1 MPIFSS
7 VRKKIAK
14 KFCDMEIIGNR
25 RKISIS
31 IFLKYFSYDLF
42 QEDSHWDVKHN
53 QSAKGFNSSP
63 KINGISN
70 NASQSPGG
78 NPPGPPPMAV
88 NPPHHQV
95 NLGPQNLGPQKLGP
109 NLPTKQY
116 NSPKHMYSDEAIQ
129 EIMAQQAEVLAGG
142 VKG

>member
-1 MPIFSS
+1 MT
-7 VRKKIAK
+7 
-14 KFCDMEIIGNR
+14 
-25 RKISIS
+25 IS
-31 IFLKYFSYDLF
+31 FLKILSYYFF

-63 KINGISN
+63 AKTNGISN
-70 NASQSPGG
+70 NASQ
-78 NPPGPPPMAV
+78 PPGPPPMAV

>member
-1 MPIFSS
+1 MLY
-7 VRKKIAK
+7 V
-14 KFCDMEIIGNR
+14 
-25 RKISIS
+25 
-31 IFLKYFSYDLF
+31 LF

-63 KINGISN
+63 AVKVNGIN
-70 NASQSPGG
+70 NNINASHQQL
-78 NPPGPPPMAV
+78 PPPQ
-88 NPPHHQV
+88 PPQQLV
-95 NLGPQNLGPQKLGP
+95 GNNKSVGPQKLGP

-116 NSPKHMYSDEAIQ
+116 NSPKNMYSDEAIQ

>member
-1 MPIFSS
+1 MYLQVTSEEN
-7 VRKKIAK
+7 K
-14 KFCDMEIIGNR
+14 
-25 RKISIS
+25 SIS
-31 IFLKYFSYDLF
+31 FLILFLWFFF

-63 KINGISN
+63 AKINGISN
-70 NASQSPGG
+70 NASQ
-78 NPPGPPPMAV
+78 PPGPPPMAV

-95 NLGPQNLGPQKLGP
+95 NLGPQNLGPQNLGPQKLGP

>member
-1 MPIFSS
+1 MT
-7 VRKKIAK
+7 
-14 KFCDMEIIGNR
+14 
-25 RKISIS
+25 ISFFI
-31 IFLKYFSYDLF
+31 YFSYDFF

-63 KINGISN
+63 AKINGISN
-70 NASQSPGG
+70 NASQQ
-78 NPPGPPPMAV
+78 PPGPPPMAV

-95 NLGPQNLGPQKLGP
+95 NLGPQNLGPQNLGPQKLGP